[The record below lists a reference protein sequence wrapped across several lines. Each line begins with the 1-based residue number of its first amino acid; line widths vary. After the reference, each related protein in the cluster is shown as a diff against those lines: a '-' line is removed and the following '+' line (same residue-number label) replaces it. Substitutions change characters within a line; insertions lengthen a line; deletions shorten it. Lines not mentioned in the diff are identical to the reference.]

1 MGEYARPQA
10 RIHLNAFFPFG
21 PIYRWNEVD
30 RPERYYEFEGF
41 AQLAQTAERGL
52 FTAVFLGDSQ
62 RLREHLGRI
71 TDTAVTGRPDQL
83 VLFAH
88 LAALTSRIGLVA
100 TVNAT
105 YTDPVELARRIA
117 TLETLSHG
125 RSGWNLVTTHNAWTG
140 ENFRRGGYLGHADR
154 YRHAL
159 EYLQIVQGLWA
170 GERVEHEGPF
180 YRITAGPFAE
190 RHPQQQPVLFQAG
203 ESDEGRDFAAQHAEA
218 IFSRY
223 LDFDSALAF
232 AQDLTRRVQA
242 QGRTREHLRI
252 FPGARITLGET
263 AQDAQERS
271 DEFERSTWSDRRI
284 LAVLESVWGTD
295 LSAYDV
301 DGPLPATDPVTPE
314 QTVTHGVVNSSDR
327 PVATA
332 RAWRDL
338 AEGKGW
344 SIRQLVLHLNRGG
357 GFVGTPGEVADRLAH
372 YVRSGAIDGLNLVAN
387 GVPHGFDD
395 VVERLVPAL
404 QERGVYPAEYA
415 GDTLR
420 ANLEMRHY
428 ATP

>member
-232 AQDLTRRVQA
+232 AQDLTRSPGPGPDPRAPAHLPGRADHPGRDRAGRPGTQRRVRA
-242 QGRTREHLRI
+242 QYLERPAHPGRSGKCLGHRPVRLRRGRPATGDRSGDAGADGDARGGQQQRPAGGHRPGLAGSGRGQGVVDPSAGAAPEPGRW
-252 FPGARITLGET
+252 FRRHARRGGRPPGALRALRG
-263 AQDAQERS
+263 
-271 DEFERSTWSDRRI
+271 DRRSEPGRERC
-284 LAVLESVWGTD
+284 A
-295 LSAYDV
+295 
-301 DGPLPATDPVTPE
+301 
-314 QTVTHGVVNSSDR
+314 
-327 PVATA
+327 A
-332 RAWRDL
+332 RFR
-338 AEGKGW
+338 
-344 SIRQLVLHLNRGG
+344 RRGG
-357 GFVGTPGEVADRLAH
+357 APGPRTAGTRRVSGG
-372 YVRSGAIDGLNLVAN
+372 VR
-387 GVPHGFDD
+387 
-395 VVERLVPAL
+395 R
-404 QERGVYPAEYA
+404 
-415 GDTLR
+415 
-420 ANLEMRHY
+420 
-428 ATP
+428 